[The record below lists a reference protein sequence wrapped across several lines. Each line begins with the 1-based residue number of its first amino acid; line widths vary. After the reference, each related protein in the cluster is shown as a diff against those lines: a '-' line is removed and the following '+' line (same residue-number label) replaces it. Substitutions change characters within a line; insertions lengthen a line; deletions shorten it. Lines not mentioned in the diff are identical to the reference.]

1 MGPEARLTRRARE
14 VAELVALGL
23 TNREIAKRLFLS
35 DRTVEWHIEQI
46 LNKLGFS
53 SRSQIAAWV
62 VRSQASGASPVPP
75 PRPRGNLPA
84 QLTSFVGRERELRVL
99 LDLVT
104 ANRLV
109 TVIGAGG
116 TGKTRLA
123 LRLAEELESDFSDGV
138 WLCDLAPVAEPSL
151 VGDAVAQALE
161 VRRAARNRLAAVR
174 EYLKDRSALLL
185 LDNCEHLLSA
195 AADAIRELLAA
206 CPGVR
211 VLATSRSPLGLIG
224 EAICRLDPLPDV
236 DAVQLFMDRAQ
247 AAVPN
252 LQLDARQDEIVAAIC
267 RHLDGVPLAI
277 ELVVPRLRV
286 QSPGELAAAL
296 LDPAWQTSSGDR
308 HGSLYSVADW
318 SYRLMTP
325 EEQSLF
331 RHLGVFAGWFELE
344 DAAAVVS
351 EAGSSLPVLLGS
363 LAEQSMVVRETSVGP
378 GRYRLLDTLRAFA
391 LQQLVGAGELET
403 CGLDHAER
411 IVSVVVAG
419 GPAGD
424 GVARRKL
431 TAMVDDVRAA
441 LTTLLRVRPERAL
454 WLSYAMIPTWR
465 YDGRYEEG
473 LVWNDQALNA
483 NPEPTV
489 QRCRNLFQQAFTL
502 IDIGRTD
509 EGVRRLREAEVI
521 ADLPGNEELW
531 RQTLIVR
538 AQCHFISGDFESGL
552 RLGEAAMAE
561 FERSGDHDG
570 LAAARNTT
578 ALALLSM
585 GRLREGAN
593 LATRSLDY
601 YQGRATPQR
610 MATLDTVAQAH
621 VLLGEL
627 DQARQCWLE
636 ALEKGFEIGWKNGL
650 PFCLFGLALV
660 AGLEGKKEAAL
671 RFHFAGERLNADVN
685 IRYADPIATPEADL
699 MARLTHEVGQEVVER
714 LRAESQAEE
723 PDILLRSLMPA
734 G

>member
-1 MGPEARLTRRARE
+1 VGAEAKLTRRAKE

-62 VRSQASGASPVPP
+62 ARSQATAASPAPVS
-75 PRPRGNLPA
+75 RPRGNLPA
-84 QLTSFVGRERELRVL
+84 QITSFVGRDRELRTL

-109 TVIGAGG
+109 TVIGPGG
-116 TGKTRLA
+116 TGKTTLA
-123 LRLAEELESDFSDGV
+123 LRLGEELESDFPDGV

-161 VRRAARNRLAAVR
+161 VRRATRNRLGAVR
-174 EYLKDRSALLL
+174 EYLKERSVLLV
-185 LDNCEHLLSA
+185 LDNCEHVLSA
-195 AADAIRELLAA
+195 AAQTIRELLAA

-211 VLATSRSPLGLIG
+211 VLATSRPPLGLIG
-224 EAICRLDPLPDV
+224 EAICRLDPLPED
-236 DAVQLFMDRAQ
+236 DAMQLFKDRAR

-252 LQLDARQDEIVAAIC
+252 LHFEAGQDHIIAAIC
-267 RHLDGVPLAI
+267 RRLDGVPLAI

-286 QSPGELAAAL
+286 QSPTELAAAL
-296 LDPAWQTSSGDR
+296 LDPAWQSSSSDR
-308 HGSLYSVADW
+308 HGSLYAVADW

-325 EEQSLF
+325 AEQSLF
-331 RHLGVFAGWFELE
+331 RSIGVFAGWFEPE
-344 DAAAVVS
+344 DVAAV
-351 EAGSSLPVLLGS
+351 APQPGTPIPILLGS
-363 LAEQSMVVRETSVGP
+363 LAEQSMVVWEPTGGA

-391 LQQLVGAGELET
+391 LRQLLEAGELDR
-403 CGLDHAER
+403 CRLDHAER
-411 IVSVVVAG
+411 MVSVVAAA

-424 GVARRKL
+424 AMARRKV
-431 TAMVDDVRAA
+431 TDMVDDVRAA
-441 LTTLLRVRPERAL
+441 LTTLLRSSPERAL
-454 WLSYAMIPTWR
+454 PLSDAMMATWR
-465 YDGRYEEG
+465 YEGRYEEG
-473 LVWNDQALNA
+473 LAWNNQALLA
-483 NPEPTV
+483 NPEPSS

-502 IDIGRTD
+502 IDIGRSN
-509 EGVRRLREAEVI
+509 EAVNQLREAETF
-521 ADLPGNEELW
+521 ADSPGNEELW
-531 RQTLIVR
+531 RQTLILR
-538 AQCHFISGDFESGL
+538 AQCYFISGDFDSGL
-552 RLGEAAMAE
+552 RLGEAAMDE
-561 FERSGDHDG
+561 FETQGDQDG

-585 GRLREGAN
+585 GRLRDGAN
-593 LATRSLDY
+593 LAQRSLDS
-601 YQGRATPQR
+601 QGRATPNR

-627 DQARQCWLE
+627 NQARQCWLE

-671 RFHFAGERLNADVN
+671 RFHFAGERLNADLN
-685 IRYADPIATPEADL
+685 IRYTDPIAAPEAEL
-699 MARLTHEVGQEVVER
+699 MTRSASEVGQEVVER
-714 LRAESQAEE
+714 LRAESQAPE

>member
-1 MGPEARLTRRARE
+1 MGTEARLTRRAQE

-62 VRSQASGASPVPP
+62 ARSEASSAGREPA

-84 QLTSFVGRERELRVL
+84 QITSFVGRDHELRNL

-109 TVIGAGG
+109 TVIGPGG

-123 LRLAEELESDFSDGV
+123 LRLAEELESDFPDGV
-138 WLCDLAPVAEPSL
+138 WLCDLAPVAQPVL

-161 VRRAARNRLAAVR
+161 VRRAARNRLGAVR
-174 EYLKDRSALLL
+174 EYLKDRSVLLV
-185 LDNCEHLLSA
+185 LDNCEHVLSA
-195 AADAIRELLAA
+195 AAETIRELLAG

-211 VLATSRSPLGLIG
+211 VLATSRPPLGLIG
-224 EAICRLDPLPDV
+224 EAICRLDPLPDT
-236 DAVQLFMDRAQ
+236 DAMQLFKDRAQ
-247 AAVPN
+247 AAAPN
-252 LQLDARQDEIVAAIC
+252 LQLDAGQDDIVAAIC
-267 RHLDGVPLAI
+267 RRLDGVPLAI

-286 QSPGELAAAL
+286 QSPTELAATL
-296 LDPAWQTSSGDR
+296 LDPAWQASSSDR
-308 HGSLYSVADW
+308 HGSLYAVTDW

-331 RHLGVFAGWFELE
+331 RHLGVFAGWFETE
-344 DAAAVVS
+344 DVAAVRR
-351 EAGSSLPVLLGS
+351 EAGTQIPVVLGS
-363 LAEQSMVVRETSVGP
+363 LAEQSMVVRAPTGGA

-391 LQQLVGAGELET
+391 VQRLDEAEQLEAVR
-403 CGLDHAER
+403 LDHAEHM
-411 IVSVVVAG
+411 VTVVEGAG
-419 GPAGD
+419 SAGNAT
-424 GVARRKL
+424 ARRKV
-431 TAMVDDVRAA
+431 TVMVDDVRAA

-454 WLSYAMIPTWR
+454 VLSDSMMPTWR
-465 YDGRYEEG
+465 YEGRYEEG
-473 LVWNDQALNA
+473 LAWNDRALLA
-483 NPEPTV
+483 NPEPSV

-509 EGVRRLREAEVI
+509 EGVSRLREAEVI
-521 ADLPGNEELW
+521 ADSPGNEELW

-538 AQCHFISGDFESGL
+538 AQCYFISGDFDSGL
-552 RLGEAAMAE
+552 RFGEAAMNE
-561 FERSGDHDG
+561 FERNRDHNR
-570 LAAARNTT
+570 LAAARNTM
-578 ALALLSM
+578 ALALLSV

-593 LATRSLDY
+593 LAELSLDS
-601 YQGRATPQR
+601 QEPATPNR

-636 ALEKGFEIGWKNGL
+636 ALETGFEIGWKNGL

-660 AGLEGKKEAAL
+660 AGLEGRKEAAL

-685 IRYADPIATPEADL
+685 IRYTDPIAAPEAEL
-699 MARLTHEVGQEVVER
+699 MTRLTDEVGQEVVER
-714 LRAESQAEE
+714 LRAESQAKE
-723 PDILLRSLMPA
+723 PDTLLRSLMPA
-734 G
+734 R

>member
-1 MGPEARLTRRARE
+1 
-14 VAELVALGL
+14 
-23 TNREIAKRLFLS
+23 
-35 DRTVEWHIEQI
+35 
-46 LNKLGFS
+46 
-53 SRSQIAAWV
+53 
-62 VRSQASGASPVPP
+62 VRSQASGAVPVPP
-75 PRPRGNLPA
+75 SRPRGNLPA
-84 QLTSFVGRERELRVL
+84 QITSFVGRDRVLRTL

-109 TVIGAGG
+109 TVIGPGG

-161 VRRAARNRLAAVR
+161 VRRAARNRLGAVR

-195 AADAIRELLAA
+195 AAEAARELLAA

-211 VLATSRSPLGLIG
+211 VLATSRQPLGLIG
-224 EAICRLDPLPDV
+224 EAICRLDPLPDD
-236 DAVQLFMDRAQ
+236 DAMQLFKDRAQ
-247 AAVPN
+247 AAAPN
-252 LQLDARQDEIVAAIC
+252 LQLEAGQDDIIAAIC
-267 RHLDGVPLAI
+267 QRLDGVPLAI

-286 QSPGELAAAL
+286 QSPTELAAAL
-296 LDPAWQTSSGDR
+296 LDPAWQTGSSDR
-308 HGSLYSVADW
+308 HGSLNAVADW

-325 EEQSLF
+325 AEQSLF
-331 RHLGVFAGWFELE
+331 RHVGVFAGWFELE
-344 DAAAVVS
+344 DVAAVAP
-351 EAGSSLPVLLGS
+351 EAGTALPVLLGS
-363 LAEQSMVVRETSVGP
+363 LAERSMVVRESSVSL

-391 LQQLVGAGELET
+391 IQRLVEAGELET
-403 CGLDHAER
+403 CQLDHAER
-411 IVSVVVAG
+411 IVAVVAAG

-424 GVARRKL
+424 GVARRKV
-431 TAMVDDVRAA
+431 TAMADDVRAA

-454 WLSYAMIPTWR
+454 WLSDAMIPTWR

-473 LVWNDQALNA
+473 LAWNDQALLA
-483 NPEPTV
+483 NPEPSV

-502 IDIGRTD
+502 IDINRTD
-509 EGVRRLREAEVI
+509 EGVSRLREAEVI
-521 ADLPGNEELW
+521 ADSLGNQELW

-538 AQCHFISGDFESGL
+538 AQCYFISGDFDSGL
-552 RLGEAAMAE
+552 RLGEAAMDE
-561 FERSGDHDG
+561 FERQGDQDG

-593 LATRSLDY
+593 LAQRSLDY
-601 YQGRATPQR
+601 YQDRATPQR

-636 ALEKGFEIGWKNGL
+636 ALEKGLEIGWKNGL

-660 AGLEGKKEAAL
+660 SGLEGKKEAAL

-685 IRYADPIATPEADL
+685 IRYADPIAAPEAEL
-699 MARLTHEVGQEVVER
+699 MIRLTNEVGQEVAER
-714 LRAESQAEE
+714 LRAESHAQE
-723 PDILLRSLMPA
+723 PDTLLRSLIPA
-734 G
+734 A

>member
-1 MGPEARLTRRARE
+1 VAEARLTRRARE

-46 LNKLGFS
+46 LNKLGFN

-62 VRSQASGASPVPP
+62 ARSEASSAGREPA

-84 QLTSFVGRERELRVL
+84 QITSFVGRDRELRNL

-109 TVIGAGG
+109 TVIGPGG

-123 LRLAEELESDFSDGV
+123 LRLAEELESDFPDGV
-138 WLCDLAPVAEPSL
+138 WLCDLAPVAQPVL
-151 VGDAVAQALE
+151 VADAVAQALE
-161 VRRAARNRLAAVR
+161 VRRAARHRLGAVR
-174 EYLKDRSALLL
+174 EYLKDRSVLLVI
-185 LDNCEHLLSA
+185 DNCEHLLSA
-195 AADAIRELLAA
+195 AAETIQDLLAA

-211 VLATSRSPLGLIG
+211 VLATSRPPLGLIG
-224 EAICRLDPLPDV
+224 EAICRLDPLPDD
-236 DAVQLFMDRAQ
+236 DAMQLFKDRAQ

-252 LQLDARQDEIVAAIC
+252 LDLDAAQDDIVAAIC
-267 RHLDGVPLAI
+267 RRLDGVPLAI

-286 QSPGELAAAL
+286 QSPTELAAAL
-296 LDPAWQTSSGDR
+296 LDPAWQASSSDR
-308 HGSLYSVADW
+308 HGSLYAVADW

-331 RHLGVFAGWFELE
+331 RHLGVFAGWFETE
-344 DAAAVVS
+344 DVAAVRR
-351 EAGSSLPVLLGS
+351 EAGTPIPVVLGS
-363 LAEQSMVVRETSVGP
+363 LAEQSMVVRETTQGG

-391 LQQLVGAGELET
+391 VQRLDEAEELEAVR
-403 CGLDHAER
+403 LDHAER
-411 IVSVVVAG
+411 MVTVVEVAG
-419 GPAGD
+419 SAGNAT
-424 GVARRKL
+424 ARRKA

-441 LTTLLRVRPERAL
+441 LTTLLRIRPERAL
-454 WLSYAMIPTWR
+454 VLSDAMMPTWR
-465 YDGRYEEG
+465 YEGRYEEG
-473 LVWNDQALNA
+473 LAWNDRALLA
-483 NPEPTV
+483 NPEPSV
-489 QRCRNLFQQAFTL
+489 QRSRNLFQQAFTL

-509 EGVRRLREAEVI
+509 EGVSRLREAEVI
-521 ADLPGNEELW
+521 ADSPGNDELW

-538 AQCHFISGDFESGL
+538 AQCYFISGDFDSGL
-552 RLGEAAMAE
+552 RFGEAAMNE
-561 FERSGDHDG
+561 FERNGDHNR

-578 ALALLSM
+578 ALALLSV

-593 LATRSLDY
+593 LAELSLDS
-601 YQGRATPQR
+601 QEPATPNR

-636 ALEKGFEIGWKNGL
+636 ALETGFEIGWKNGL

-660 AGLEGKKEAAL
+660 AGLEGRKEAAL

-685 IRYADPIATPEADL
+685 IRYTDPIAAPETEL
-699 MARLTHEVGQEVVER
+699 MTRLTNEVGQEVVER
-714 LRAESQAEE
+714 LRAESQAKE
-723 PDILLRSLMPA
+723 PDTLLRSLMPA
-734 G
+734 R

>member
-1 MGPEARLTRRARE
+1 

-62 VRSQASGASPVPP
+62 ARSEASSAGREPA

-84 QLTSFVGRERELRVL
+84 QITSFVGRDHELRNL

-109 TVIGAGG
+109 TVIGPGG

-123 LRLAEELESDFSDGV
+123 LRLAEELESDFPDGV
-138 WLCDLAPVAEPSL
+138 WLCDLAPVAQPVL

-161 VRRAARNRLAAVR
+161 VRRAARNRLGAVR
-174 EYLKDRSALLL
+174 EYLKDRSVLLV
-185 LDNCEHLLSA
+185 LDNCEHVLSA
-195 AADAIRELLAA
+195 AAETIRELLAG

-211 VLATSRSPLGLIG
+211 VLATSRPPLGLIG
-224 EAICRLDPLPDV
+224 EAICRLDPLPDT
-236 DAVQLFMDRAQ
+236 DAMQLFKDRAQ
-247 AAVPN
+247 AAAPN
-252 LQLDARQDEIVAAIC
+252 LQLDAGQDDIVAAIC
-267 RHLDGVPLAI
+267 RRLDGVPLAI

-286 QSPGELAAAL
+286 QSPTELAATL
-296 LDPAWQTSSGDR
+296 LDPAWQASSSDR
-308 HGSLYSVADW
+308 HGSLYAVTDW

-331 RHLGVFAGWFELE
+331 RHLGVFAGWFETE
-344 DAAAVVS
+344 DVAAVRR
-351 EAGSSLPVLLGS
+351 EAGTQIPVVLGS
-363 LAEQSMVVRETSVGP
+363 LAEQSMVVRAPTGGA

-391 LQQLVGAGELET
+391 VQRLDEAEQLEAVR
-403 CGLDHAER
+403 LDHAEHM
-411 IVSVVVAG
+411 VTVVEGAG
-419 GPAGD
+419 SAGNAT
-424 GVARRKL
+424 ARRKV
-431 TAMVDDVRAA
+431 TVMVDDVRAA

-454 WLSYAMIPTWR
+454 VLSDSMMPTWR
-465 YDGRYEEG
+465 YEGRYEEG
-473 LVWNDQALNA
+473 LAWNDRALLA
-483 NPEPTV
+483 NPEPSV

-509 EGVRRLREAEVI
+509 EGVSRLREAEVI
-521 ADLPGNEELW
+521 ADSPGNEELW

-538 AQCHFISGDFESGL
+538 AQCYFISGDFDSGL
-552 RLGEAAMAE
+552 RFGEAAMNE
-561 FERSGDHDG
+561 FERNRDHNR
-570 LAAARNTT
+570 LAAARNTM
-578 ALALLSM
+578 ALALLSV

-593 LATRSLDY
+593 LAELSLDS
-601 YQGRATPQR
+601 QEPATPNR

-636 ALEKGFEIGWKNGL
+636 ALETGFEIGWKNGL

-660 AGLEGKKEAAL
+660 AGLEGRKEAAL

-685 IRYADPIATPEADL
+685 IRYTDPIAAPEAEL
-699 MARLTHEVGQEVVER
+699 MTRLTDEVGQEVVER
-714 LRAESQAEE
+714 LRAESQAKE
-723 PDILLRSLMPA
+723 PDTLLRSLMPA
-734 G
+734 R

>member
-1 MGPEARLTRRARE
+1 MRADSKLTRRAKE

-62 VRSQASGASPVPP
+62 VRSEALGSEAAPTSQ
-75 PRPRGNLPA
+75 PRGNLPA
-84 QLTSFVGRERELRVL
+84 QITSFVGRDRELRTL

-109 TVIGAGG
+109 TVIGPGG

-123 LRLAEELESDFSDGV
+123 LRLGEELESDFPDGV
-138 WLCDLAPVAEPSL
+138 WLCDLAPVAEPGL

-161 VRRAARNRLAAVR
+161 VRRAARNRLGAVR

-185 LDNCEHLLSA
+185 LDNCEHVLTA
-195 AADAIRELLAA
+195 AAETIRELLAA
-206 CPGVR
+206 CPRVR
-211 VLATSRSPLGLIG
+211 VLATSRPPLGLIG
-224 EAICRLDPLPDV
+224 EAICRLDPLPDD
-236 DAVQLFMDRAQ
+236 DAMQLFKERAQ
-247 AAVPN
+247 GAVPN
-252 LQLDARQDEIVAAIC
+252 LKLAAGQDEIIAAIC
-267 RHLDGVPLAI
+267 RRLDGVPLAI

-286 QSPGELAAAL
+286 QSPAELAGAL
-296 LDPAWQTSSGDR
+296 LDPAWQTGSGDR
-308 HGSLYSVADW
+308 HGSLFAVADW

-325 EEQSLF
+325 AEQSLF
-331 RHLGVFAGWFELE
+331 RSVGVFAGWFDLE
-344 DAAAVVS
+344 DASAIAPKGT
-351 EAGSSLPVLLGS
+351 ATTMVLLGS
-363 LAEQSMVVRETSVGP
+363 LAEQSMVVFEPTQGA

-391 LQQLVGAGELET
+391 VQRLEESRELERVR
-403 CGLDHAER
+403 LDHAEHM
-411 IVSVVVAG
+411 VTVVEAAG
-419 GPAGD
+419 SGGHAT
-424 GVARRKL
+424 VRLKV

-454 WLSYAMIPTWR
+454 LLSDAMMPTWR
-465 YDGRYEEG
+465 YEGRYEEG
-473 LVWNDQALNA
+473 LAWNDQALLA
-483 NPEPTV
+483 NPQPSL

-502 IDIGRTD
+502 IDIGRSN
-509 EGVRRLREAEVI
+509 EALSGLLEAEAI
-521 ADLPGNEELW
+521 ADSPGNEELW
-531 RQTLIVR
+531 RQTLILR

-552 RLGEAAMAE
+552 RLGEAAMDVY
-561 FERSGDHDG
+561 ERRGDRDK
-570 LAAARNTT
+570 LAIARNTT

-593 LATRSLDY
+593 LAQVSLHA
-601 YQGRATPQR
+601 QSHATPHR

-627 DQARQCWLE
+627 DQARQCWIE

-660 AGLEGKKEAAL
+660 AGLEGDKEAAL
-671 RFHFAGERLNADVN
+671 RFHFAAERLNAEFN
-685 IRYADPIATPEADL
+685 ITYGDPIAKPEADL
-699 MARLTHEVGQEVVER
+699 MARLADEVGLEVVER
-714 LRAESQAEE
+714 LRSESQAQE
-723 PDILLRSLMPA
+723 PDTLLRSLMAA